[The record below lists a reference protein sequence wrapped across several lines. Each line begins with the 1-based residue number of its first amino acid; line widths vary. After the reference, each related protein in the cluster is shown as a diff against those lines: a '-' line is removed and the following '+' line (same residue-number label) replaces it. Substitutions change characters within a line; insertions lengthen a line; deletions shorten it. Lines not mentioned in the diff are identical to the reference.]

1 MQRDAGELSSRRPQL
16 KMSKRE
22 PPLNHGAKAAPPAAI
37 SSADLT
43 GAAEHAAQTVIS
55 HAEAAPASPE
65 AAETETETAVDP
77 AQPSGEVDRPAPAT
91 DASDRAAAASFDT
104 PFEPRDEGTSL
115 SQFAA
120 PRTAN
125 TPGAPA
131 QASMALPPPSEAP
144 VEAMLPPS
152 APQANLIISPLSM
165 DVSSGTL
172 SANYGSGAPIELAL
186 PREAPALPEFPIKPG
201 LAELSRG
208 NPKVKQ
214 VALTFDDG
222 PHPLFTSQILAVLA
236 YYRVPATFFFTG
248 IQAQKN
254 PQWVRMAHQAGHE
267 IGNHTYDHFRIPKLP
282 RKEQEYQIDEY
293 QRLIQG
299 LTGVT
304 PRFLRPPGGQ
314 MDKETQQLIVQRGM
328 IVAMWD
334 VALNDTK
341 VGKSERD
348 LLKTSLKGI
357 RPGSVILAHDGIQ
370 STIDMLPALITT
382 LRAEGYTF
390 VTMSQLASGR

>member
-1 MQRDAGELSSRRPQL
+1 MLP
-16 KMSKRE
+16 
-22 PPLNHGAKAAPPAAI
+22 PPAA
-37 SSADLT
+37 A
-43 GAAEHAAQTVIS
+43 
-55 HAEAAPASPE
+55 
-65 AAETETETAVDP
+65 
-77 AQPSGEVDRPAPAT
+77 
-91 DASDRAAAASFDT
+91 
-104 PFEPRDEGTSL
+104 
-115 SQFAA
+115 
-120 PRTAN
+120 
-125 TPGAPA
+125 
-131 QASMALPPPSEAP
+131 
-144 VEAMLPPS
+144 
-152 APQANLIISPLSM
+152 ANLILAPLAM
-165 DVSSGTL
+165 DTAVGTL
-172 SANYGSGAPIELAL
+172 SANYGSGAPVELML

-201 LAELSRG
+201 LGEFSRG
-208 NPKVKQ
+208 NPKKKQ

-222 PHPLFTSQILAVLA
+222 PHPQFTSQILAVLA

-254 PQWVRMAHQAGHE
+254 PQWVRMTHQAGHE

-314 MDKETQQLIVQRGM
+314 VDKETQQLITQRGM

-341 VGKSERD
+341 AGKSERD
-348 LLKTSLKGI
+348 LLKTSMKNI

-370 STIDMLPALITT
+370 STIDMLPTLITA
-382 LRAEGYTF
+382 LRAEGYSF
-390 VTMSQLASGR
+390 VTMSQLASGL

>member
-1 MQRDAGELSSRRPQL
+1 MD
-16 KMSKRE
+16 
-22 PPLNHGAKAAPPAAI
+22 
-37 SSADLT
+37 
-43 GAAEHAAQTVIS
+43 
-55 HAEAAPASPE
+55 
-65 AAETETETAVDP
+65 
-77 AQPSGEVDRPAPAT
+77 
-91 DASDRAAAASFDT
+91 AAA
-104 PFEPRDEGTSL
+104 
-115 SQFAA
+115 
-120 PRTAN
+120 
-125 TPGAPA
+125 
-131 QASMALPPPSEAP
+131 
-144 VEAMLPPS
+144 
-152 APQANLIISPLSM
+152 
-165 DVSSGTL
+165 GTL
-172 SANYGSGAPIELAL
+172 SANYGSGAPVELAL
-186 PREAPALPEFPIKPG
+186 PRDAPALPEYPIKPG
-201 LAELSRG
+201 LGEFSRG
-208 NPKVKQ
+208 NPKIKQ

-222 PHPLFTSQILAVLA
+222 PHPEFTSKILAVLA

-248 IQAQKN
+248 LQAQKN

-314 MDKETQQLIVQRGM
+314 MDKATEQLVVQRGM

-341 VGKSERD
+341 AGKSSRD

-370 STIDMLPALITT
+370 STIDMLPALILT
-382 LRAEGYTF
+382 LRAEGYSF